1 MDPQRVEEFRRKLR
15 EGRPVRVRNGQVLF
29 EEGRPSAEKSSGTK
43 SVASAAN
50 ESPPA
55 QQGVVVKPHEWGS
68 EAFYQTES
76 GMARAL
82 AEQALLSREYPG
94 FALEVDE
101 DGTPYAH
108 GQLGPTAQIRGC
120 YHILIA
126 LPPRYGQGALPA
138 VHVLEPPLRAG
149 APHRYQDGSLCL
161 DHSGSFNR
169 RSTLLTLLGWVTV
182 WLLLYEGWLETG
194 VAW

>member
-29 EEGRPSAEKSSGTK
+29 EERRPSVEKGSSTK
-43 SVASAAN
+43 PVASAAN

-82 AEQALLSREYPG
+82 AEQALLSQIGR
-94 FALEVDE
+94 
-101 DGTPYAH
+101 AH
-108 GQLGPTAQIRGC
+108 
-120 YHILIA
+120 
-126 LPPRYGQGALPA
+126 
-138 VHVLEPPLRAG
+138 V
-149 APHRYQDGSLCL
+149 
-161 DHSGSFNR
+161 
-169 RSTLLTLLGWVTV
+169 
-182 WLLLYEGWLETG
+182 
-194 VAW
+194 